1 MPDFDLKYLREK
13 FGNHLQENVLM
24 KNYTTMQ
31 TGGVA
36 DALLIAQDAYEL
48 EKFTRGVWELDLPL
62 LVLGSGSNILVS
74 DAGIRGVVII
84 NHAHNISIHG
94 SEGISIVKAESGAL
108 MSKTARQAIN
118 RHLSGLEWAVT
129 LPGTVGGAVYGN
141 AGCFGKE
148 TSTAFI
154 QAEILHRKN
163 GMITYSKEDMAFEY
177 RSSILKRNT
186 EENVILN
193 ASFAV
198 QAGDYDQMMEKVETY
213 KERRHRTQPPGPSIG
228 SIFRNPQKDKAGK
241 MIEAVGLKG
250 KTLGGAEI
258 SDQHANFIINASG
271 GSAQN
276 VWNLIAMIEKAVYQK
291 YGFYLHPEIQLIGDW
306 DVKVLKEL
314 EKYQSSQEKA

>member
-1 MPDFDLKYLREK
+1 MPEIDLKYLREK

-48 EKFTRGVWELDLPL
+48 EKFAQEAWDLDLPL

-84 NHAHNISIHG
+84 NHAHNVSIR
-94 SEGISIVKAESGAL
+94 SNEGKSIVKAESGAL

-118 RHLSGLEWAVT
+118 RHLSGLEWAAT

-148 TSTAFI
+148 LSNSFI
-154 QAEILHRKN
+154 QAEILHRKK
-163 GMITYSKEDMAFEY
+163 GKMTYSKEAMGFEY

-186 EENVILN
+186 EECVILN

-198 QAGDYDQMMEKVETY
+198 QAGDYDQMMEKVVSY

-228 SIFRNPQKDKAGK
+228 SIFRNPQKEKAGK
-241 MIEAVGLKG
+241 LIEATGLKG
-250 KTLGGAEI
+250 KLLGGAEI
-258 SDQHANFIINASG
+258 SAQHANFIINTSG

-276 VWNLIAMIEKAVYQK
+276 IWKLITMIENAVHQK
-291 YGFYLHPEIQLIGDW
+291 FGFYLHPEIQLIGDW
-306 DVKVLKEL
+306 DVKVFEEF
-314 EKYQSSQEKA
+314 EKYQSTQEKA